1 MIRISHELSLLRGDV
16 NRLQFQIFAMRGRVL
31 PLLKRVYHS
40 NEKTGAETNVL
51 LLSEILFNNVEV
63 LSFTIDEY
71 MTRLNQVTMAKPIG
85 HGVFKNQ
92 QIQQFHGIKG
102 DLNDKLIRLKKHIDD
117 LLREMGPYRI
127 ERKNKTARQLQHET
141 FELLD
146 VIDYQELKNNDF
158 VEHVDFVNAT
168 IALIVLIIKALRK

>member
-16 NRLQFQIFAMRGRVL
+16 NRLQFQVFTMRGRVL

-40 NEKTGAETNVL
+40 NEKTGAETNML
-51 LLSEILFNNVEV
+51 LLSEALFNNVEV

-71 MTRLNQVTMAKPIG
+71 MTQLKGATMAKPIG
-85 HGVFKNQ
+85 HGAFK
-92 QIQQFHGIKG
+92 IQQFHGIKG

-117 LLREMGPYRI
+117 LLREMGPFRI
-127 ERKNKTARQLQHET
+127 GRNNKTARQLQHET

-146 VIDYQELKNNDF
+146 EIDCQKLKNHDF
-158 VEHVDFVNAT
+158 LEHVDFVNAT
-168 IALIVLIIKALRK
+168 IALIVLIIQALRNK